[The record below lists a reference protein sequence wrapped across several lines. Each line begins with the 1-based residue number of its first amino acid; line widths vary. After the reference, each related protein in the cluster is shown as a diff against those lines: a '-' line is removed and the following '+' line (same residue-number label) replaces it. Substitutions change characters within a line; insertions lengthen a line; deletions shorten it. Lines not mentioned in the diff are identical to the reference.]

1 MEMKEDTKEKIDNL
15 TKFMTKEVKDLKD
28 REKINNLMEF
38 IMKMKEEIKDLK
50 TQKKN

>member
-1 MEMKEDTKEKIDNL
+1 MKEDTKEKIDNL
-15 TKFMTKEVKDLKD
+15 TKFMIKEVKDLKD
-28 REKINNLMEF
+28 TREKIDNLTEF